1 VKRPPLLVRTQSI
14 AATKD
19 AACAMTTMWLDLAP
33 SSLADEHCIAS
44 ESGTGPLQE
53 GAAKLER
60 YRAEG
65 KASEA
70 AVLGPKGG
78 GESHMTAQTQTQA
91 CFSTRRR
98 T

>member
-1 VKRPPLLVRTQSI
+1 VKRPPATQSI